1 MSVGKSW
8 FDHTFASRQSTE
20 QLLRPD
26 LESGLLSQHDFDLA
40 VAFLPGYHR
49 YLPYV
54 HSVLWGAAA
63 GYGLYRFKPK
73 IPFPTTIVGVSAVSG
88 YGFGLVHYFHEHR
101 NFARQLEDRQAFL
114 LVLENVNKRLGN
126 PNRLFPQLD
135 NNRILERIM
144 KRKQESGEYLA
155 PGVELVGDSSTESL
169 AMTDGSTPAP
179 KATED
184 ASSSRPKS
192 VWEAIRE
199 ANAQNTG
206 KRSSWDELRQRYE
219 RERVSERVHVQ
230 SQGSTPSDLEDPRVT
245 AQAEFDAI
253 LEAERKAARG

>member
-1 MSVGKSW
+1 MSLAKSW
-8 FDHTFASRQSTE
+8 FDHTFSSRQTTE

-26 LESGLLSQHDFDLA
+26 LESGLLSQHDYDLA

-54 HSVLWGAAA
+54 HTVVWGAAA
-63 GYGLYRFKPK
+63 GFGLYRFKPK
-73 IPFPTTIVGVSAVSG
+73 VRFPTTIVGVSAVSG
-88 YGFGLVHYFHEHR
+88 YGFGLAHYFRKHR
-101 NFARQLEDRQAFL
+101 EFARELDDRQAFL

-135 NNRILERIM
+135 NNRILESVM
-144 KRKQESGEYLA
+144 KRKQESGEVLA
-155 PGVELVGDSSTESL
+155 PGVELIGDSTPESL
-169 AMTDGSTPAP
+169 TNGSTPAP
-179 KATED
+179 KVTEE
-184 ASSSRPKS
+184 SSPSRPKS

-206 KRSSWDELRQRYE
+206 KRSSWDELRQRHE
-219 RERVSERVHVQ
+219 RERVSDRVSVQ
-230 SQGSTPSDLEDPRVT
+230 PQASTSSDLEDPRVQ

-253 LEAERKAARG
+253 LEAERRAARG